1 MNHDH
6 GGLQDYARVAP
17 DSRVAVELLSKV
29 IPMRNSSTLAA
40 PVAPGDATHIWSQLL
55 LFRQLSLHGRRCA
68 LLSCPASCG
77 SVCRDSVVAGVCL
90 VLGFDAG
97 VER

>member
-1 MNHDH
+1 MLSLRLVVVLSLPHKSEGAPAAMNHDH

-40 PVAPGDATHIWSQLL
+40 PVALGNATHIWS
-55 LFRQLSLHGRRCA
+55 
-68 LLSCPASCG
+68 
-77 SVCRDSVVAGVCL
+77 
-90 VLGFDAG
+90 
-97 VER
+97 